1 LQQQLAAQQQL
12 VSEQQHQISDLQ
24 QQLSAQQGVAAE
36 QQQLVVQQ
44 QQVVAAQ
51 GAQIAGLQD
60 QLQALQD
67 QLQELLGRQQQGE
80 CMLYASSASGAG
92 WEQPCTTRASLVGI
106 QKAGLTTLAC
116 SVHAWLQ
123 DCAGPRDGVLQRYDL
138 RLQCCMCGAVFPAL
152 CLVRLGFVLCVWHS
166 ARYIALMLCCLL
178 VCINLWLA
186 PRGVLLLLSTP
197 SVDRQA
203 LLAHFLICW

>member
-1 LQQQLAAQQQL
+1 MPTYALHCLPCFVFVLQEDSHPDVWLQLLEECAADPACQPTALHCLAQQLAKHRNVAAQQLSAQQHQNRALQQQLAAQQQL

-106 QKAGLTTLAC
+106 Q
-116 SVHAWLQ
+116 
-123 DCAGPRDGVLQRYDL
+123 
-138 RLQCCMCGAVFPAL
+138 
-152 CLVRLGFVLCVWHS
+152 
-166 ARYIALMLCCLL
+166 
-178 VCINLWLA
+178 
-186 PRGVLLLLSTP
+186 
-197 SVDRQA
+197 
-203 LLAHFLICW
+203 